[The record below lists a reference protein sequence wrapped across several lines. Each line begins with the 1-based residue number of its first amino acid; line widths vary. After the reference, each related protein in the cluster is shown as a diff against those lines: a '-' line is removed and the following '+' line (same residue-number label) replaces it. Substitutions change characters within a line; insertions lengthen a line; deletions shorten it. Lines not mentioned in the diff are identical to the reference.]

1 MTIAKISDEEYQV
14 ECNNAEVQELKSSIY
29 LKHKGVDH
37 PIRAIVDS
45 VSNEA
50 MDYHMFFVM
59 VGPKG

>member
-14 ECNNAEVQELKSSIY
+14 ECNNAEEQELRSALY
-29 LKHKGVDH
+29 LEHEGVNY
-37 PIRAIVDS
+37 PIHAIVDS